1 MYKLLIFCALWS
13 ISHGAYMSRMSSIS
27 RFRGPT
33 AFRPGFILQRPN
45 MFPPRMMP
53 AASHRTPF
61 VVYRNLPHRYAMK
74 PMPPVTTRNVFGI
87 PWKTTARLP
96 VPVPVTPDYD
106 YARTAASAQPVIRND
121 GAIHTIPAP
130 NLSLSEKP
138 IVVAEVLTSEAREA
152 NTAEG
157 GKPTYEVTEKVT
169 ENHSYDVQA
178 KIEAPTG
185 FYKPDSGVNYE
196 FKNVNNEAPQQYN
209 QEYGLIQVQ
218 QQMSS
223 IIPQEFTVQRYNGL
237 PSHQDLIHSGA
248 EGIIIPP
255 TALLQSDP
263 LFLQKLQTQ
272 LLQRY
277 PAVEFIPYNPEIQ
290 SQIPSHNQEPQ
301 APSYYSQNEH
311 FIKQAPMAFVPSD
324 GNRNIVQRETQEGT
338 VQSLSP
344 ESFIPNNITETPTVV
359 TTTNPPETTISN
371 VVTDP
376 QTTTTT
382 TERIEVKSENDRSNP
397 AIYYSQMGQ
406 TVNSAKANSFYSA
419 INDIKEISPKEEII
433 NKNFDKGIVKSES
446 TTIIATTQEPDTTH
460 YLDSKDKP
468 EANEII
474 HVYKNFIASPFEK
487 PAESVNIVYS
497 LLRRTTTAPTVDQ
510 NVTIT
515 TTTTTEKPVET
526 TANATKDNQRER
538 SFLNRQPIR
547 FTLTDKRSADGDPQQ
562 VVKAKIPPKSK
573 LIFDDK
579 TGEPILR
586 VYASYVDNPAR
597 KEAITQKL
605 TNMRHL
611 REVPKKPES
620 PERFDAAT
628 VNALASDVNNFGQKI
643 KSRNDAARQILL
655 DEYN

>member
-1 MYKLLIFCALWS
+1 MDKLLIFCALWS

-33 AFRPGFILQRPN
+33 AFRPGVILQRPN
-45 MFPPRMMP
+45 IFPPRMMP
-53 AASHRTPF
+53 ASHRTPF
-61 VVYRNLPHRYAMK
+61 VVYRNLPHRYAIK
-74 PMPPVTTRNVFGI
+74 PMAPVTTRNVFGI
-87 PWKTTARLP
+87 PWKTTARIP
-96 VPVPVTPDYD
+96 VPVPVTPEYD
-106 YARTAASAQPVIRND
+106 FARTAASAQPVIRTD
-121 GAIHTIPAP
+121 AP

-138 IVVAEVLTSEAREA
+138 IVVAEVLTSENRDA
-152 NTAEG
+152 NIPADG
-157 GKPTYEVTEKVT
+157 VKSTYEVTEKIT
-169 ENHSYDVQA
+169 ENPTYDVQA
-178 KIEAPTG
+178 KIETPTG
-185 FYKPDSGVNYE
+185 FYKSNSGVNYE
-196 FKNVNNEAPQQYN
+196 FKNNEPPQQYSP
-209 QEYGLIQVQ
+209 EYGLIQVQ

-223 IIPQEFTVQRYNGL
+223 ITPQEFTVQRYNGL

-255 TALLQSDP
+255 NALLQSDP

-277 PAVEFIPYNPEIQ
+277 PAVEFIPYNPAIQ
-290 SQIPSHNQEPQ
+290 AQIPPHNQESQ
-301 APSYYSQNEH
+301 PSYYSQNEH

-338 VQSLSP
+338 VQSLP
-344 ESFIPNNITETPTVV
+344 PQSFIPSNITENPTIV

-371 VVTDP
+371 VVTEP
-376 QTTTTT
+376 QITTT
-382 TERIEVKSENDRSNP
+382 TERIEVNSENERSNP
-397 AIYYSQMGQ
+397 IYYSQIGQ
-406 TVNSAKANSFYSA
+406 TGNNDKVNSYYSA
-419 INDIKEISPKEEII
+419 INDIKETSPKEEV
-433 NKNFDKGIVKSES
+433 NKNFDKSIVKSSES
-446 TTIIATTQEPDTTH
+446 TTIIATSQESDATH
-460 YLDSKDKP
+460 YLDNKDKP
-468 EANEII
+468 EANEIL

-497 LLRRTTTAPTVDQ
+497 LLRRTSTAPTEENKEQ
-510 NVTIT
+510 NV
-515 TTTTTEKPVET
+515 TTTTEKSVET
-526 TANATKDNQRER
+526 TANTTKDNQRER
-538 SFLNRQPIR
+538 SLLNRQPIR
-547 FTLTDKRSADGDPQQ
+547 FTLTEKRSADSKPQQ

-597 KEAITQKL
+597 KEVITQKL

-611 REVPKKPES
+611 REVVPKKQENPEH
-620 PERFDAAT
+620 FDAAT
-628 VNALASDVNNFGQKI
+628 VNALASDVNQFGQKI